1 MNIYATR
8 TLVYENEI
16 SEIDFKLKEE
26 FGFDYEKHEDF
37 LIEGDSNGYAD
48 AYPIKIEE
56 VIQELVNMKEAGAT
70 HVEIGYHCDH
80 IGYIFE
86 GYRIKPMSTEDA
98 KSIENKKNAEEEK
111 QKKISELKRQIQMLE
126 NNSTY
131 GAFPR
136 KDDDLPF

>member
-1 MNIYATR
+1 MRNVYLKR
-8 TLVYENEI
+8 EVVYESEI

-48 AYPIKIEE
+48 AYPIKIEHI
-56 VIQELVNMKEAGAT
+56 IQELVNMKDAGAT

-86 GYRIKPMSTEDA
+86 GYRIKPMDKSEVEEIKNMKA
-98 KSIENKKNAEEEK
+98 KND
-111 QKKISELKRQIQMLE
+111 KKIQEIADLKQRIKELESADDRFNQIV
-126 NNSTY
+126 
-131 GAFPR
+131 
-136 KDDDLPF
+136 DDLPF